1 MFFGRPESFAH
12 VAKLVAILQFEYDV
26 LSLIDKNKSNNMLG
40 RFFDGPGLLEG
51 YGLSSNCLE
60 QLD

>member
-51 YGLSSNCLE
+51 
-60 QLD
+60 